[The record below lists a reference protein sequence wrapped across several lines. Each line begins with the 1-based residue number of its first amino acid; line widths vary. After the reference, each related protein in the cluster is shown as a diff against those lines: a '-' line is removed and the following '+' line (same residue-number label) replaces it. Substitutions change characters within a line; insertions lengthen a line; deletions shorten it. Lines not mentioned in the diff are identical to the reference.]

1 MDTTAIDT
9 TGIQPSAHGLR
20 GARVIFWAGLVA
32 GTLDL
37 TAACVLAW
45 LVTGV
50 TPVRILQT
58 VASGLLGQDAFIGG
72 VKTAMLGLVLHF
84 IIATIW
90 AAVYYL
96 ASRRLSFLIDQT
108 IIAGVLYGV
117 LVWLFMN
124 FVVLPLSAVTKSPV
138 PLSAR
143 IIGMLIVTFGIGLP
157 IAFIIRRF
165 SKE

>member
-1 MDTTAIDT
+1 MDTTAMDT
-9 TGIQPSAHGLR
+9 TSFQPAVHDLR
-20 GARVIFWAGLVA
+20 GTRAIFWAGLIA

-37 TAACVLAW
+37 TGACAVAW
-45 LVTGV
+45 LKAGV

-58 VASGLLGQDAFIGG
+58 VASGLLGPDSFTGG
-72 VKTAMLGLVLHF
+72 VKTAVLGLVLHLL
-84 IIATIW
+84 IATTW

-96 ASRRLSFLIDQT
+96 TSRRLSFLIDQT

-124 FVVLPLSAVTKSPV
+124 FVVLPLSAVTKRPV

-143 IIGMLIVTFGIGLP
+143 IIGLLIIICGIGLP

-165 SKE
+165 SKT